1 MSIVNLKLSQL
12 GVFSLNVRL
21 CLCCINPQVN
31 FFLNASFQ
39 IKKKMLYHTKKCQR
53 CQCESNI
60 NLFIWKAKLN
70 YVYSLFK
77 LIFIAQLIF
86 GTIYVFLNIL
96 TIFQFVNVYLFNK
109 HNYYLDT
116 LAWWY
121 EENHNS
127 TACFYTLYINICT
140 WYN

>member
-1 MSIVNLKLSQL
+1 MVLKICTLYILSMS
-12 GVFSLNVRL
+12 VFVCAVWIRKVIFKKNV
-21 CLCCINPQVN
+21 
-31 FFLNASFQ
+31 SFQ
-39 IKKKMLYHTKKCQR
+39 IKKKMVYHTQKKWQR
-53 CQCESNI
+53 CHFEFNI

-70 YVYSLFK
+70 YVYSPFK